1 LFRELPDLLRN
12 AQAIV
17 ARMRPEHDAAVPPMR
32 RARRA
37 LPRPTRALLA
47 PGLLVSARDLAAG
60 PGVVG
65 ALALVGEKRHHR
77 AVQRVL
83 VHRAVEQ
90 GGREAHG
97 LLFRAGGGV
106 MRRLNHGDCAL
117 PAYPP

>member
-1 LFRELPDLLRN
+1 MGSARRQDDDLLLGHPELAEQLRERLGLRLLVLEHVHHEHRRLPCPRVQRRLFRELPDLLRN

-47 PGLLVSARDLAAG
+47 PGLLVTARDLAAG

-65 ALALVGEKRHHR
+65 ALALV
-77 AVQRVL
+77 
-83 VHRAVEQ
+83 
-90 GGREAHG
+90 
-97 LLFRAGGGV
+97 
-106 MRRLNHGDCAL
+106 
-117 PAYPP
+117 